1 MLSVIASY
9 KIKQIANPFSDIASF
24 LCHAEECVVWMM
36 FSKMKSNMLT
46 NFGCSPA
53 FFSQKDLF

>member
-9 KIKQIANPFSDIASF
+9 LIKQVANPFSDIAGF
-24 LCHAEECVVWMM
+24 PFHAEECVVWMM
-36 FSKMKSNMLT
+36 FSKIKSNMLM

-53 FFSQKDLF
+53 FFSQKGLF